1 MKILLDTHT
10 LIWALK
16 GSNRL
21 PEKIQNLIIDE
32 NNTIY
37 VSTISLWEIA
47 IKHRKNPK
55 LINFTAEEIREYSQ
69 KAGYI
74 FLSLSVTNIEAFER
88 LTFIN
93 NADPFD
99 QMLISQSESNNML
112 FLTHDKKI
120 ADFNIGHVEL
130 Y

>member
-10 LIWALK
+10 LIWALED
-16 GSNRL
+16 SYRL
-21 PEKIQNLIIDE
+21 PNKIKEMIIDE

-37 VSTISLWEIA
+37 ASVISLWEIA
-47 IKHRKNPK
+47 IKHKKNPK
-55 LINFTAEEIREYSQ
+55 IIPFSAEEIREYSQ

-74 FLSLSVTNIEAFER
+74 FLSLSVTNIEAFES
-88 LTFIN
+88 LSFTN
-93 NADPFD
+93 NTDPFD

-120 ADFNIGHVEL
+120 AEFNIGYVEL